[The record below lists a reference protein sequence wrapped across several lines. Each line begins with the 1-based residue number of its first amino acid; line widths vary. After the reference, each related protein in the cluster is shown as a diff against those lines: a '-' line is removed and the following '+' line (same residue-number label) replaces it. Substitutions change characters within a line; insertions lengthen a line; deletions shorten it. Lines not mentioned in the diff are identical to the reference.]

1 MSALKAHDWD
11 GVASLYNGAAYKE
24 MAIKWGREQY
34 DITLTKAYLK
44 FNQS

>member
-11 GVASLYNGAAYKE
+11 GMASLYNGAAYKE
-24 MAIKWGREQY
+24 MAIKWCREPY
-34 DITLTKAYLK
+34 DITLTKDYLK